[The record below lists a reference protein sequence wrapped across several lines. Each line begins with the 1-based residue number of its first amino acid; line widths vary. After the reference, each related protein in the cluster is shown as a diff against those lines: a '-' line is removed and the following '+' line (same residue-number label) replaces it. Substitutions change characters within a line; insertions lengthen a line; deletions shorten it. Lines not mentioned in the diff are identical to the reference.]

1 MQKLKTF
8 IANENTLV
16 FFFCMAV
23 MAGPALSTIFSYD
36 ISQFPDCRSYL
47 GLAEWNFD
55 QSPIRRYRVIIPFAA
70 RILNTVFGGA
80 FTHLTPSYF
89 TGNFSLP
96 FSFFLINIVLTS
108 LYGLLIYKYCKS
120 YGTGAIAAL
129 MGLLVMLTSRY
140 TIYIAALPL
149 ADSLYCVTVMLALL
163 GVKEKNTG
171 MQLLAIFL
179 GPFAKEAFIFMVP
192 VIFFFSHIS
201 KGRLLVY
208 FILSGI
214 IVFGYRYLYDY
225 LAGPGEIDGL
235 RADLMHLGN
244 LGKVFRLFGFYN
256 IYKVLSVIGL
266 WILLPVAAAAIVPGY
281 KTVLKATLDKV
292 IAVFL
297 ATVLVQM
304 LLSESVERMFYQA
317 MPVLVLIASVSFAAL
332 RKHYD
337 LRKNKFI

>member
-1 MQKLKTF
+1 MQRLKTF

-23 MAGPALSTIFSYD
+23 MAGPALSTVFSYD
-36 ISQFPDCRSYL
+36 ISQLPDCRSYL

-55 QSPIRRYRVIIPFAA
+55 QSPIRRYRIIVPFAA
-70 RILNTVFGGA
+70 RILNVLFGGA
-80 FTHLTPSYF
+80 FAHLAPSYF
-89 TGNFSLP
+89 TGSFSLP
-96 FSFFLINIVLTS
+96 FSFFLINMLLTS

-129 MGLLVMLTSRY
+129 VGLLVMLTSRY

-149 ADSLYCVTVMLALL
+149 VDSLYCVTVMLALL
-163 GVKEKNTG
+163 GVKQKNTG

-179 GPFAKEAFIFMVP
+179 GPFAKEAFIFVAP
-192 VIFFFSHIS
+192 VIFFFSHIPR
-201 KGRLLVY
+201 GRLLLY
-208 FILSGI
+208 FILSAA

-244 LGKVFRLFGFYN
+244 LRKMLRLFSFYN

-266 WILLPVAAAAIVPGY
+266 WVLLPVAAAAVVPGY
-281 KTVLKATLDKV
+281 KTLLKSAIDK
-292 IAVFL
+292 AMMVFL
-297 ATVLVQM
+297 AGVLMQM
-304 LLSESVERMFYQA
+304 ILSDSVERMFYQA